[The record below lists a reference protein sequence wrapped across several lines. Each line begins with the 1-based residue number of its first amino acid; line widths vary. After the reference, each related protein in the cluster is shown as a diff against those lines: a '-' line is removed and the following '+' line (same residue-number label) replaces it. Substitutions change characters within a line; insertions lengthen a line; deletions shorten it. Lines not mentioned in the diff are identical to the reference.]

1 MAPRRRPREGVAE
14 QATRQEAGD
23 APPPHKTQ
31 PLPQD
36 AHSGIAPP
44 PPPPQV
50 AQGLDMT
57 RFLEGMAQFVAQHR
71 DAPVPQGGTGKVLRE
86 FLQFQPPQFL
96 GQPDPDAARAWL
108 DAVERTFC
116 SMECVLEE
124 RVLLASY
131 QLQAQ
136 ALTWWSSEW
145 ETTFQ
150 SHPLRQIPWQ
160 EFVIMAD
167 EGLRTQQFMRGLRPE
182 LRQALIVARVT
193 DLDAAYRT
201 VAALEADTLRT
212 RARSADVQTR
222 VVPSQPRQQQGSVQT
237 TPRIATSYA
246 STSTGTT
253 AKSGS
258 WRKFRRDRRQAEQR
272 QQSQQQQQAP
282 VQQRQ
287 QTGGSGGSRGRGRV
301 THLTRADAEAAH
313 LVEDSLEELSSGESV
328 ELVVELPTGDFVLTS
343 YCLEEVPVQ
352 LQDQWL
358 SARLFA
364 LQLHDDD
371 VILGMDWLERYGA
384 VMDCQK
390 KRVHLRIPREA
401 AFYFQGIE
409 FVVSFETAFCPTYVR
424 TERLYQFLDLQQ
436 RDFTVV
442 QYRARFVEL
451 GRYAPQIMADEG
463 LRTQQF
469 VRGLRPELRQALI
482 VARVTDLDAA
492 YQTVA
497 ALEADTLRTRSR
509 SAEVQTEV
517 VPSQPRQQQGSVQT
531 TPSIATSYASTSTGT
546 TAKSGSRRKFRRDG
560 RQAEQRQQSVGSVQQ
575 PTGQP
580 SQ

>member
-1 MAPRRRPREGVAE
+1 MVRVFVTRGRGLTSSSTMAPRRRPREGVAE
-14 QATRQEAGD
+14 QARD
-23 APPPHKTQ
+23 APPPQQTQ

-36 AHSGIAPP
+36 AHSGIALP

-108 DAVERTFC
+108 DAVEQTFR

-136 ALTWWSSEW
+136 ALTWWSAEW

-150 SHPLRQIPWQ
+150 SRPLRQIPWQ
-160 EFVIMAD
+160 EFV
-167 EGLRTQQFMRGLRPE
+167 
-182 LRQALIVARVT
+182 
-193 DLDAAYRT
+193 
-201 VAALEADTLRT
+201 
-212 RARSADVQTR
+212 
-222 VVPSQPRQQQGSVQT
+222 
-237 TPRIATSYA
+237 
-246 STSTGTT
+246 
-253 AKSGS
+253 
-258 WRKFRRDRRQAEQR
+258 
-272 QQSQQQQQAP
+272 
-282 VQQRQ
+282 
-287 QTGGSGGSRGRGRV
+287 
-301 THLTRADAEAAH
+301 
-313 LVEDSLEELSSGESV
+313 
-328 ELVVELPTGDFVLTS
+328 
-343 YCLEEVPVQ
+343 
-352 LQDQWL
+352 
-358 SARLFA
+358 
-364 LQLHDDD
+364 
-371 VILGMDWLERYGA
+371 
-384 VMDCQK
+384 
-390 KRVHLRIPREA
+390 
-401 AFYFQGIE
+401 
-409 FVVSFETAFCPTYVR
+409 VSFERAFCPTYIR

-451 GRYAPQIMADEG
+451 GCYAPQIMGDEG

-492 YQTVA
+492 YQTAA
-497 ALEADTLRTRSR
+497 ALEADTLRTRAR
-509 SAEVQTEV
+509 SAEVQT
-517 VPSQPRQQQGSVQT
+517 QGSVQT
-531 TPSIATSYASTSTGT
+531 TPRTATSYASTSTGT
-546 TAKSGSRRKFRRDG
+546 TTKSGSRRKFRRDR

-580 SQ
+580 SQQVQRTFAGQCYQCDQMGHIARGCPLLPRVPQQQTQSQPRVQQQQQQQQAPVQQRQQTGGSGGSRGRGRVTHLTCADAEAAHLVEGTVSIFGCTTKSLV